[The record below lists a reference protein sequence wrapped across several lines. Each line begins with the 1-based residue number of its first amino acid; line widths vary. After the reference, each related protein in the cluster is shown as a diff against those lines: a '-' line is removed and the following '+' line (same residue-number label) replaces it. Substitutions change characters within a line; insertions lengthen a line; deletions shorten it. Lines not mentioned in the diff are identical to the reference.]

1 MRRESLSVYYGLNTR
16 CRMAKPLFLSLL
28 VLTAA
33 TPLLAAPSSPL
44 DDPTLPGSNRYERCL
59 AMAHSRPQ
67 DALAA
72 ANAWQTAGGGD
83 AAMHC
88 QAIALV
94 ALRRYAEAAAKLDQL
109 ARQSRE
115 QGALRAQIYDQAGNA
130 WLLGQQPAN
139 AESSFTS
146 AITLSPSDP
155 ELLTDRARARAMLKN
170 WAGADSDLSAAL
182 ALAPLRADILV
193 LRSSARHAEGK
204 GTEARADVDRALDIK
219 PGYAEAL
226 VERGVMKYESGD
238 TIGAK
243 ADWQQVISDAPG
255 TAAAA
260 AANEHLKA
268 MQQASSSTPPAG
280 H

>member
-1 MRRESLSVYYGLNTR
+1 MADMHG

-28 VLTAA
+28 LLTAA
-33 TPLLAAPSSPL
+33 TPLLAASSSPL
-44 DDPTLPGSNRYERCL
+44 DDPTVPGNNRYERCL

-83 AAMHC
+83 AAVHC

-94 ALRRYAEAAAKLDQL
+94 SLRRYAEAAAKLDQL

-115 QGALRAQIYDQAGNA
+115 QSAMRAQIYDQAGNA
-130 WLLGQQPAN
+130 WLLAQQAAK

-146 AITLSPSDP
+146 AITLSPGDP

-170 WAGADSDLSAAL
+170 WAAADADLSAAL

-204 GTEARADVDRALDIK
+204 SAEARADVDRALNIK

-226 VERGVMKYESGD
+226 VERGVMKLESGD
-238 TIGAK
+238 VIGAK
-243 ADWQQVISDAPG
+243 ADWQQVVDDAPG
-255 TAAAA
+255 TSAAAA
-260 AANEHLKA
+260 ASGHLKA
-268 MQQASSSTPPAG
+268 LQQATPATSQG
-280 H
+280 AH

>member
-1 MRRESLSVYYGLNTR
+1 
-16 CRMAKPLFLSLL
+16 MAKPLFLYLFL
-28 VLTAA
+28 LTAA
-33 TPLLAAPSSPL
+33 TPVLAAPSSPL
-44 DDPTLPGSNRYERCL
+44 DDPTLPGNNRYERCL
-59 AMAHSRPQ
+59 AMAHSRAQ

-72 ANAWQTAGGGD
+72 ANAWQTAGGGEP
-83 AAMHC
+83 AAHC
-88 QAIALV
+88 QAVALV
-94 ALRRYAEAAAKLDQL
+94 SLRRNAEAAAKLDQL

-115 QGALRAQIYDQAGNA
+115 PAVMRAQIYDQAGNA
-130 WLLGQQPAN
+130 WLLAQQPAN

-146 AITLSPSDP
+146 AITLSPGDP

-193 LRSSARHAEGK
+193 LRSSARHAEGRSA
-204 GTEARADVDRALDIK
+204 EARADVDRALNIK

-238 TIGAK
+238 TIGARS
-243 ADWQQVISDAPG
+243 DWQEVVTDAPG

-260 AANEHLKA
+260 AASDHLKA
-268 MQQASSSTPPAG
+268 MQQAASPTSPAG